1 MFTSLITFCNIM
13 DVKKE
18 SYIKQ
23 LHEAFG
29 NVSKACKAVGL
40 SRTTIYRW
48 MQEDEEFKE
57 SVENINEYI
66 VDTVENHLFDQI
78 KDGSTAATIF
88 YLKTKGK
95 HRGYVE
101 KTEVDNNVTVKEFN
115 IKDLVK
121 FE

>member
-1 MFTSLITFCNIM
+1 M
-13 DVKKE
+13 DAKKE
-18 SYIKQ
+18 TFIKT
-23 LHEAFG
+23 LHESFG
-29 NVSKACKAVGL
+29 HITKACDAIGI
-40 SRTTIYRW
+40 SRGTYYHWYKT
-48 MQEDEEFKE
+48 DSEFKDKCD
-57 SVENINEYI
+57 NISEYI

-115 IKDLVK
+115 IKSLVG